1 LGGAGRPVFM
11 DMPAIIVAKVAAAV
25 AAFRRHFE
33 SSSESDACMAP
44 ITPPVAARPS
54 RAAALVGERVI
65 PLRFGSPQRELFGML
80 HRPERGGG
88 GTGVLVCNPFGQE
101 AVRSH
106 RLFRVMAERLVRSG
120 LSVLRFD
127 YFGTGDSSGDE
138 DDADLHAWQL
148 DILQA
153 QAELV
158 QRSGCTRVIW
168 VGARLGGTLAL
179 LGSAHAEAEAE
190 PAAVLAWD
198 PILDGP
204 AYLSALARDHEAAL
218 KVSYSIL
225 PPGLPLRPTDEAMG
239 FALHDRLRAQIA
251 AITPA
256 LLLQARA
263 QALVCIARGAG
274 VAAMPAAAPMR
285 HVAFEHAFEWTSEEA
300 IYTSPLVPADGL
312 KMLIEQIEA
321 LG

>member
-1 LGGAGRPVFM
+1 LGDAARPVFM
-11 DMPAIIVAKVAAAV
+11 GMPAIIIAKVAAAV
-25 AAFRRHFE
+25 AAFRRHLE
-33 SSSESDACMAP
+33 SSSQSDACMAP
-44 ITPPVAARPS
+44 ITSAVAARPS
-54 RAAALVGERVI
+54 RAAAPGSERVI

-120 LSVLRFD
+120 LSVMRFD

-138 DDADLHAWQL
+138 DDADLHGWQL

-168 VGARLGGTLAL
+168 VGARLGGSLAL
-179 LGSAHAEAEAE
+179 LGSAHAEAA

-239 FALHDRLRAQIA
+239 FALHDRLRMQIA

-256 LLLQARA
+256 LLQQARA
-263 QALVCIARGAG
+263 QALVCIARGAE
-274 VAAMPAAAPMR
+274 VSAMPAAAPMR
-285 HVAFEHAFEWTSEEA
+285 HVRFEHAFEWTSEEA

-312 KMLIEQIEA
+312 KMLVEHIEA

>member
-1 LGGAGRPVFM
+1 LGDAARPVFM
-11 DMPAIIVAKVAAAV
+11 DMPAIIIASVAAAV

-44 ITPPVAARPS
+44 ITPSVAARPS
-54 RAAALVGERVI
+54 RAAAPGGERVI

-80 HRPERGGG
+80 HRPERGGGG

-120 LSVLRFD
+120 LSVMRFD

-138 DDADLHAWQL
+138 DDADLDAWQV

-158 QRSGCTRVIW
+158 ERSGCSRVIW
-168 VGARLGGTLAL
+168 VGARLGGSLAL
-179 LGSAHAEAEAE
+179 LGSAHADAE

-239 FALHDRLRAQIA
+239 FALHDRLRTQIA

-263 QALVCIARGAG
+263 QALVCIARGAE
-274 VAAMPAAAPMR
+274 ASAMPAAGPMR
-285 HVAFEHAFEWTSEEA
+285 HVTFEHSFEWTSEEA

-312 KMLIEQIEA
+312 KMLVEQIEA